1 MLADVEKM
9 SLDTYPDLRPG
20 IHCRLAFDT
29 DCKSRMG
36 YDTRKAS
43 RVFV

>member
-20 IHCRLAFDT
+20 IHSRLAFDT
-29 DCKSRMG
+29 DCKSRMIM
-36 YDTRKAS
+36 TRKKKHEKS
-43 RVFV
+43 